1 MTKAIL
7 FGAKHTLKLKSV
19 DVKITFFSNVHFQHF
34 LLVMLTTKYRDSE
47 KL

>member
-19 DVKITFFSNVHFQHF
+19 DVKITFFFQCTFSTLFISNVNN
-34 LLVMLTTKYRDSE
+34 KIS
-47 KL
+47 